1 MEAEILTVSQFH
13 AILNQTLEF
22 AYPAVVIEGEVSSFK
37 VNQGKW
43 VFFDLKDEESTIGCF
58 MTVYNLK
65 VPLED
70 GMLVRVVA
78 SPNLTKWGKFSLT
91 VKSVELSG
99 EGAVKKAFELLKAQ
113 FEKEGLFAP
122 ERKRPLPQFPTRIA
136 LVTSRQA
143 AAFNDFVTIL
153 NDRWGGLMIDQAQVQ
168 VQGLESPQQ
177 IGRAI
182 EYFNTRADS
191 YDVLVIIRGGGSA
204 EDLQAFSSE
213 DVVRAVYAA
222 KIPTLVGI
230 GHEDDISLAELA
242 ADVRAATPTDAARRL
257 VPDKRQM
264 IEMINTRMHTFE
276 QSMIAAMSSAQA
288 RIERINQAFTRLYN
302 DVTAKI
308 NNLQISNEHA
318 ISQHLFAKSEK
329 INLLGRVLAG
339 LDPRAVL
346 ARGYSIAT
354 VGGKTITSAEQIK
367 TSSRVMLQ
375 LHKGRAEL
383 MRPEGVKH
391 DQSGSRKRRQKGK
404 DQTEFG
410 F

>member
-1 MEAEILTVSQFH
+1 MEMEILTVSQFQ

-43 VFFDLKDEESTIGCF
+43 VFFDLKDEECTVGCF

-78 SPNLTKWGKFSLT
+78 TPNLTKWGKFSLT

-122 ERKRPLPQFPTRIA
+122 ERKRQLPQFPTRIG
-136 LVTSRQA
+136 LITSRQA
-143 AAFNDFVTIL
+143 AAFNDFVTVL
-153 NDRWGGLMIDQAQVQ
+153 NDRWSGLTIDQAQVQ
-168 VQGLESPQQ
+168 VQGLEAPRQ
-177 IGRAI
+177 ISRAV
-182 EYFNTRADS
+182 EYFNDRAGD

-213 DVVRAVYAA
+213 DVVRAVYGA

-230 GHEDDISLAELA
+230 GHEDDVSLAELA
-242 ADVRAATPTDAARRL
+242 ADLRAATPTDAARRL

-264 IEMINTRMHTFE
+264 IETINTKMHTFE
-276 QSMIAAMSSAQA
+276 QCMAAAISNVQA

-302 DVTAKI
+302 DIATRI
-308 NNLQISNEHA
+308 NNLQMNNEHA
-318 ISQHLFAKSEK
+318 ITQHLFANSEK

-354 VGGKTITSAEQIK
+354 IDDKAITSASQIK
-367 TSSRVMLQ
+367 ADSRVMLQ
-375 LHKGRAEL
+375 LYKGRVEL
-383 MRPEGVKH
+383 MRPKGVKYAK
-391 DQSGSRKRRQKGK
+391 SGNRKRRQKSKG
-404 DQTEFG
+404 QTEFG